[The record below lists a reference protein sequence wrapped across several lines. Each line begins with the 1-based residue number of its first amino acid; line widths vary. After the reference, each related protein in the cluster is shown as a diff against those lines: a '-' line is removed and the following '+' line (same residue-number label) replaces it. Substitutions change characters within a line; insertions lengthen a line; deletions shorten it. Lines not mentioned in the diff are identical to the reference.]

1 MHSQTDVNWQMK
13 HSTDFEEQSE
23 EYLRTSLLF
32 TKLQLYNRKRVE
44 CIMKLSG
51 ILANKK
57 KQ

>member
-1 MHSQTDVNWQMK
+1 MHSLTDVNWQMK
-13 HSTDFEEQSE
+13 HSTDVEEQNE
-23 EYLRTSLLF
+23 EHLRTSLLF

-51 ILANKK
+51 IIANKK